1 MGIDSITGLIGGLGL
16 FLVGMWLMTEGLKVA
31 AGPSLKMLLERWT
44 NSRAKGL
51 ATGFALTALVQS
63 SSAVTVAAIGFV
75 NAGVLTLG
83 QAVWVIFGSNVGT
96 TMTGWIV
103 ATIGFNVNIEFLA
116 LPLIGIGMGVRL
128 LLPGMAKGALGEAIA
143 GFGLFFLGV
152 SVLKETF
159 EGIAALVPV
168 EALTGGYLQD
178 FLFLLAG
185 FAITAL
191 AQSSSASIAVAL
203 SAVSGGLVSLETGAA
218 MVIGANLGTTV
229 TGVLAVLN
237 ATSNAKRVA
246 ASHVIFNLAT
256 GALAFLILPGFVWL
270 TGLAVE
276 AGYVDPAPAAVLA
289 LFHTLF
295 NVSGVLLFWFIGG
308 RLVRRL
314 ETMFTTQE
322 ESEARPRHLDTT
334 LKDIPSLAAAS
345 LLLELRRFGGMASE
359 MVVQFVRTP
368 VLRAAQVGRRA
379 LTLSKLSEAIG
390 EYAAAMSAARLPDRL
405 PDALAHALRA
415 LQHYNGM
422 VHELQELIEHAAEP
436 HRLPEN
442 VASDLLHF
450 RSALVDLLSDPA
462 LADTTGDGDTLT
474 ARGQAFETEY
484 QRIKNDALA
493 AASRGGVMELKPL
506 DDAIREADLVR
517 RISHHA
523 VRAAMRIRAAEA
535 IIAPPPRDVPSEPE
549 AEAVVRNE

>member
-1 MGIDSITGLIGGLGL
+1 MGIESITGLIGGLGL

-44 NSRAKGL
+44 NTRAKGL

-103 ATIGFNVNIEFLA
+103 ATVGFNVNIEFLA
-116 LPLIGIGMGVRL
+116 LPLIGLGMGIRL
-128 LLPGMAKGALGEAIA
+128 VFPGTAKGALGEALA

-159 EGIAALVPV
+159 EGIAAVIPV
-168 EALTGGYLQD
+168 ETISGGYFRD
-178 FLFLLAG
+178 FLFVLAG

-203 SAVSGGLVSLETGAA
+203 SAVSGGLIGLETGAA

-229 TGVLAVLN
+229 TGMLAVLN

-246 ASHVIFNLAT
+246 ASHVVFNLMT
-256 GALAFLILPGFVWL
+256 GALAFLILPGFIWAIRL
-270 TGLAVE
+270 GIGAGLA
-276 AGYVDPAPAAVLA
+276 DPGPAATLA

-295 NVSGVLLFWFIGG
+295 NVSGVLLFWFLGN
-308 RLVRRL
+308 RLLAGL
-314 ETMFTTQE
+314 EVMFTSQE
-322 ESEARPRHLDTT
+322 ESEARPRYLDKT
-334 LKDIPSLAAAS
+334 LHDMPSLAAAS
-345 LLLELRRFGGMASE
+345 LLLELRRFGGMTSD
-359 MVVQFVRTP
+359 MVVQYLKTP
-368 VLRAAQVGRRA
+368 VLRAAQTGRRA
-379 LTLSKLSEAIG
+379 YSLAQLSEVIG
-390 EYAAAMSAARLPDRL
+390 TYAAAMSAARMPDRL

-422 VHELQELIEHAAEP
+422 VHELQELMDHAP
-436 HRLPEN
+436 DLHGLPDSL
-442 VASDLLHF
+442 AAALRQY
-450 RSALVDLLSDPA
+450 RSNLEGLLSGQA
-462 LADTTGDGDTLT
+462 LADTPGDGETLS
-474 ARGQAFETEY
+474 AKGAEFEAEY
-484 QRIKNDALA
+484 QRIKDAALS
-493 AASRGGVMELKPL
+493 AASRGGVADIKPL
-506 DDAIREADLVR
+506 DGAIREADLIR

-523 VRAAMRIRAAEA
+523 VRAAMRIKAADS
-535 IIAPPPRDVPSEPE
+535 IVAPPRATAEPAPV
-549 AEAVVRNE
+549 AEAVARNE

>member
-31 AGPSLKMLLERWT
+31 AGPSLKVLLERWT

-116 LPLIGIGMGVRL
+116 LPLVGIGMGVRL
-128 LLPGMAKGALGEAIA
+128 IFPGMAKGALGEAIA

-159 EGIAALVPV
+159 EGISALVPV
-168 EALTGGYLQD
+168 EAMTGGYLQD

-229 TGVLAVLN
+229 TGMLAVVN

-246 ASHVIFNLAT
+246 ASHVVFNLTT

-270 TGLAVE
+270 TGFAVE
-276 AGYVDPAPAAVLA
+276 AGHVDPGPAAILA
-289 LFHTLF
+289 MFHTLF
-295 NVSGVLLFWFIGG
+295 NVAGVLLFWFIGG

-314 ETMFTTQE
+314 ESMFTSQE
-322 ESEARPRHLDTT
+322 ESEARPRYLDTT
-334 LKDIPSLAAAS
+334 LQDMPPLAAAS

-359 MVVQFVRTP
+359 MVVQFINTP

-379 LTLSKLSEAIG
+379 LSLSQLSEAIG
-390 EYAAAMSAARLPDRL
+390 EYAATMSAARLPDRL

-422 VHELQELIEHAAEP
+422 VHELQELMEHGAELL
-436 HRLPEN
+436 RLPEN
-442 VASDLLHF
+442 VASDLRHYRASL
-450 RSALVDLLSDPA
+450 ADLLSDTA
-462 LADTTGDGDTLT
+462 LADAPGDGEVLS
-474 ARGQAFETEY
+474 ARGQAFEAAY
-484 QRIKNDALA
+484 QRIKNDALS
-493 AASRGGVMELKPL
+493 AASRGAATELKPL
-506 DDAIREADLVR
+506 DDAIREADLIR

-523 VRAAMRIRAAEA
+523 VRAAMRIRAADA
-535 IIAPPPRDVPSEPE
+535 IIAPPMRDAPAEPV

>member
-1 MGIDSITGLIGGLGL
+1 MGIDSITGLLGGLGL

-44 NSRAKGL
+44 DSRAKGL

-83 QAVWVIFGSNVGT
+83 QAIWVIFGSNVGT

-103 ATIGFNVNIEFLA
+103 ATVGLNVNIEFLA
-116 LPLIGIGMGVRL
+116 LPLIGLGMIVRL
-128 LLPGMAKGALGEAIA
+128 IWSGAARGALGEAIA

-152 SVLKETF
+152 AVLKETF
-159 EGIAALVPV
+159 EGIAAAIPI
-168 EALTGGYLQD
+168 EMMAGGYLQD

-229 TGVLAVLN
+229 TGMLAVLN

-270 TGLAVE
+270 AGLAAA
-276 AGYVDPAPAAVLA
+276 AGYADPGPAATLA

-295 NVSGVLLFWFIGG
+295 NVSGVLLFWFLGD
-308 RLVRRL
+308 RLIRRV
-314 ETMFTTQE
+314 EAMFTSQE
-322 ESEARPRHLDTT
+322 ESEARPRHLDRT
-334 LKDIPSLAAAS
+334 LRDMPSLAAAS
-345 LLLELRRFGGMASE
+345 LLLELRRFGGMTSD
-359 MVVQFVRTP
+359 MVVQYLKAP
-368 VLRAAQVGRRA
+368 VMRATMVARRA
-379 LTLSKLSEAIG
+379 LLLAKLSEAISD
-390 EYAAAMSAARLPDRL
+390 YAAGMSVARLPEKL
-405 PDALAHALRA
+405 PDALAHSLRA

-422 VHELQELIEHAAEP
+422 VHELQELMEHVGEQRNLPESLAAEL
-436 HRLPEN
+436 RGYRISLEE
-442 VASDLLHF
+442 
-450 RSALVDLLSDPA
+450 LLSDTSLTDRA
-462 LADTTGDGDTLT
+462 GDGEALS
-474 ARGQAFETEY
+474 ARGQAFEAEY
-484 QRIKNDALA
+484 QHIKDAALS
-493 AASRGGVMELKPL
+493 AASRGGMDHLKPL
-506 DDAIREADLVR
+506 DDAIREADLIR
-517 RISHHA
+517 RIAHHA
-523 VRAAMRIRAAEA
+523 VRAAMRIEAAEA
-535 IIAPPPRDVPSEPE
+535 IVAPQKRDAQAEPV
-549 AEAVVRNE
+549 AEAVARNE